1 MWKLEIIGKK
11 WRFINNF
18 MFYLLHGKDTYRS
31 RGKLNELVSHF
42 KTKVS
47 SLGFFRIEG
56 ENFNEA
62 EFKELLKGKTLF
74 EKKYVVVCERVLEN
88 KEALN
93 FILGNLDNL
102 AKTDNMF
109 LFLEEEIDE
118 KSLEEFGKSAYKV
131 QEYKPLDGVKLK
143 TWFAAKKIPANIA
156 SEIIKKCGSDLWRAS
171 KEIEKYALGGL
182 TAKQET
188 DAPYNPFAVCDAFA
202 EKNKAK
208 AWTIYQQALRQGIPD
223 EEVFFKILWQIK
235 NLLLVKKLMNAGV
248 ANVSKETGLHS
259 FVIGKAIKAAK
270 NFSEDELINY
280 SYEMLKIYH
289 EERRGWSELAI
300 EFEKLLIN

>member
-1 MWKLEIIGKK
+1 
-11 WRFINNF
+11 
-18 MFYLLHGKDTYRS
+18 MFYILHGQDTYRS
-31 RGKLNELVSHF
+31 REKFNELVSHF

-47 SLGFFRIEG
+47 DLGFFRIEG
-56 ENFNEA
+56 ENFSEA
-62 EFKELLKGKTLF
+62 EFKELLRGKTLF
-74 EKKYVVVCERVLEN
+74 EKKYVVVCEKVLEN

-93 FILGNLDNL
+93 FILGSLDDL

-109 LFLEEEIDE
+109 LFWEEEVDE
-118 KSLEEFGKSAYKV
+118 KVLEEFKKQAYKI
-131 QEYKPLDGVKLK
+131 QEYKSLDGVKLK
-143 TWFAAKKIPANIA
+143 AWFAAKKIPLNIA

-171 KEIEKYALGGL
+171 KEIEKYELGGL

-188 DAPYNPFAVCDAFA
+188 VAEYNPFAICDAFA

-248 ANVSKETGLHS
+248 ANISKETGLHF
-259 FVIGKAIKAAK
+259 FVVGKAIKAAK

-289 EERRGWSELAI
+289 EERRGESELPI
-300 EFEKLLIN
+300 EFEKLLISS

>member
-1 MWKLEIIGKK
+1 
-11 WRFINNF
+11 
-18 MFYLLHGKDTYRS
+18 MFYILHGQDTYRS
-31 RGKLNELVSHF
+31 KEKLNELVSHF

-47 SLGFFRIEG
+47 DLGFFRIEG
-56 ENFNEA
+56 ENFSEA
-62 EFKELLKGKTLF
+62 EFKELLRGKTLF

-93 FILGNLDNL
+93 FILGSLDDL

-109 LFLEEEIDE
+109 LFLEEEVEE
-118 KSLEEFGKSAYKV
+118 KVLEEFKKQAYKI

-143 TWFAAKKIPANIA
+143 AWFAAQKIPLNIA

-188 DAPYNPFAVCDAFA
+188 VAEYNPFAVCDAFA

-235 NLLLVKKLMNAGV
+235 NLLLVKKLISAGV
-248 ANVSKETGLHS
+248 PNISNETGLHS
-259 FVIGKAIKAAK
+259 FVAGKAIKAAQK
-270 NFSEDELINY
+270 FSEEELINY

-289 EERRGWSELAI
+289 KERRGESELPI
-300 EFEKLLIN
+300 EFEKLLISL

>member
-1 MWKLEIIGKK
+1 MWKRGIIGKK
-11 WRFINNF
+11 WKFINNF
-18 MFYLLHGKDTYRS
+18 MFYLLHGQDTYRS
-31 RGKLNELVSHF
+31 REKLKELVSHF

-47 SLGFFRIEG
+47 GLGFFRIEG
-56 ENFNEA
+56 ENFSEA
-62 EFKELLKGKTLF
+62 EFKELLRGKTLF
-74 EKKYVVVCERVLEN
+74 EKKYVVVCDEVLEN

-93 FILGNLDNL
+93 FILGSLDDL

-109 LFLEEEIDE
+109 LFLEEEVDE
-118 KSLEEFGKSAYKV
+118 KVLEEFKKQAYKI

-143 TWFAAKKIPANIA
+143 AWFAAQKIPLNIA

-182 TAKQET
+182 TAKQEMV
-188 DAPYNPFAVCDAFA
+188 AEYNPFAICDAFA
-202 EKNKAK
+202 EKNKVK
-208 AWTIYQQALRQGIPD
+208 AWTIYQQALRQGIPA
-223 EEVFFKILWQIK
+223 EEVFFKTLWQIK

>member
-1 MWKLEIIGKK
+1 
-11 WRFINNF
+11 
-18 MFYLLHGKDTYRS
+18 MFYILHGQDTYRS
-31 RGKLNELVSHF
+31 REKFNELVSHF

-47 SLGFFRIEG
+47 DLGFFRIEG
-56 ENFNEA
+56 ENFSEA
-62 EFKELLKGKTLF
+62 EFKELLRGKTLF
-74 EKKYVVVCERVLEN
+74 EKKYVVVCEKVLEN

-93 FILGNLDNL
+93 FILGSLDDL

-109 LFLEEEIDE
+109 LFWEEEVDE
-118 KSLEEFGKSAYKV
+118 KVLEEFKKQAYKI
-131 QEYKPLDGVKLK
+131 QEYKSLDGVNLK
-143 TWFAAKKIPANIA
+143 AWFAAKKIPLNIA

-171 KEIEKYALGGL
+171 KEIEKYELGGL

-188 DAPYNPFAVCDAFA
+188 VAEYNPFAICDAFA

-248 ANVSKETGLHS
+248 ANISKETGLHF
-259 FVIGKAIKAAK
+259 FVVGKAIKAAK

-289 EERRGWSELAI
+289 EERRGESELPI
-300 EFEKLLIN
+300 EFEKLLISS

>member
-1 MWKLEIIGKK
+1 
-11 WRFINNF
+11 
-18 MFYLLHGKDTYRS
+18 MFYILHGQDTYRS
-31 RGKLNELVSHF
+31 KEKLNELVSHF

-47 SLGFFRIEG
+47 GLGFFRIEG
-56 ENFNEA
+56 ENFNGA

-74 EKKYVVVCERVLEN
+74 EKKYVVVCEKVLEN

-93 FILGNLDNL
+93 FILGSLDDL

-109 LFLEEEIDE
+109 LFLEKEVDE
-118 KSLEEFGKSAYKV
+118 KVLEEFKKTAYKV

-143 TWFAAKKIPANIA
+143 AWFAAKKITANIA
-156 SEIIKKCGSDLWRAS
+156 NEIIKKCGSDLWRAS
-171 KEIEKYALGGL
+171 KEIEKYELGGL
-182 TAKQET
+182 TAKRET
-188 DAPYNPFAVCDAFA
+188 VAEYNPFAICDAFA

-208 AWTIYQQALRQGIPD
+208 VWIIYQQALRRGIPA

-259 FVIGKAIKAAK
+259 FVAGKAIKAAK

-289 EERRGWSELAI
+289 EERRGESELPI

>member
-1 MWKLEIIGKK
+1 
-11 WRFINNF
+11 
-18 MFYLLHGKDTYRS
+18 MFYLLHGQDTYRS
-31 RGKLNELVSHF
+31 REKLNELVSHF

-47 SLGFFRIEG
+47 DLGFFRIEG
-56 ENFNEA
+56 ENFSEA
-62 EFKELLKGKTLF
+62 EFKELLRGKTLF
-74 EKKYVVVCERVLEN
+74 EKKYVVVCDEVLEN

-93 FILGNLDNL
+93 FILGSLDDL

-109 LFLEEEIDE
+109 LFLEEEVDE
-118 KSLEEFGKSAYKV
+118 KVLEEFKKQAYKI

-143 TWFAAKKIPANIA
+143 AWFAAQKIPLNIA

-188 DAPYNPFAVCDAFA
+188 VAEYNPFAVCDAFA

-235 NLLLVKKLMNAGV
+235 NLLLVKKLINAGV
-248 ANVSKETGLHS
+248 ANVAKETGLHD
-259 FVIGKAIKAAK
+259 FVAGKAIKAAQK
-270 NFSEDELINY
+270 FSEDELVNY

-289 EERRGWSELAI
+289 EKRRGESELAI

>member
-1 MWKLEIIGKK
+1 MWKWGITGKRWK
-11 WRFINNF
+11 FINNF
-18 MFYLLHGKDTYRS
+18 RVYLLHGQDTYRS
-31 RGKLNELVSHF
+31 REKLNELVSHF

-47 SLGFFRIEG
+47 DLGFFRIEG

-62 EFKELLKGKTLF
+62 EFKELLRGKILF
-74 EKKYVVVCERVLEN
+74 ERKYVVVCEKVLEN

-93 FILGNLDNL
+93 FILDNLDDL
-102 AKTDNMF
+102 AKTDNLF
-109 LFLEEEIDE
+109 LFWEEEIDE
-118 KSLEEFGKSAYKV
+118 KTLEEFKKQAYKV

-143 TWFAAKKIPANIA
+143 AWFAAKKIPANIA

-171 KEIEKYALGGL
+171 KEIEKYALGEL

-188 DAPYNPFAVCDAFA
+188 VAEYNPFAICDAFA

-208 AWTIYQQALRQGIPD
+208 TWMIYQQALRQGIPD

-259 FVIGKAIKAAK
+259 FVAGKAIKAAQ
-270 NFSEDELINY
+270 NFSEQELINY

-289 EERRGWSELAI
+289 EEQRGESG
-300 EFEKLLIN
+300 

>member
-1 MWKLEIIGKK
+1 
-11 WRFINNF
+11 
-18 MFYLLHGKDTYRS
+18 MFYLLHGQDTYRS
-31 RGKLNELVSHF
+31 REKLNELVSHF

-47 SLGFFRIEG
+47 GLGFFRIEG
-56 ENFNEA
+56 ENFSEA
-62 EFKELLKGKTLF
+62 EFQELLKGKTLF

-93 FILGNLDNL
+93 FILGSLDDL

-109 LFLEEEIDE
+109 LFWEEEIDE
-118 KSLEEFGKSAYKV
+118 KTLEEFKKKAYKV

-143 TWFAAKKIPANIA
+143 ARLAAKKIPANIA

-188 DAPYNPFAVCDAFA
+188 VAEYNPFAICDAFA

-208 AWTIYQQALRQGIPD
+208 VWIIYQQALRQGIPD

-235 NLLLVKKLMNAGV
+235 NLLLVKKLISAGID
-248 ANVSKETGLHS
+248 NMIKETGWHA
-259 FVIGKAIKAAK
+259 FVAGKAIKAAQK
-270 NFSEDELINY
+270 FSEQELINY

-289 EERRGWSELAI
+289 EERRGESELPI
-300 EFEKLLIN
+300 EFEKFLLCIVYK